1 MKRGKNITCN
11 DRLLL
16 PYKNEWEEPMAD
28 EPAEDRTTEVDL
40 ENYEDWVLSQV
51 ERNKEKDL
59 HLKPTTMSRQ
69 F

>member
-1 MKRGKNITCN
+1 M
-11 DRLLL
+11 L